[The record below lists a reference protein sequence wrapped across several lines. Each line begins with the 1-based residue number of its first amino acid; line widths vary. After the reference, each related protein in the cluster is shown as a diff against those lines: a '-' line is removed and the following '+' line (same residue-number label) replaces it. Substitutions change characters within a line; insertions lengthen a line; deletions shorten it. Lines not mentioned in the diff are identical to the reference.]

1 MAKDEGGGGSFLGTA
16 IKVLALVAGIP
27 AAAAA
32 AYQIYAVATGKTPLQ
47 DYINPPEK
55 PPIVYVAPG
64 GGRPATEAK
73 ECSSETEKVAW
84 SKARES
90 KTRADYNSYIL
101 AFTNCPNAATAR
113 DALLTC
119 HQEQR
124 EAWEPTPIA
133 SNQAV
138 RGVGSIPNDGKT
150 EAQACSAAKK
160 MANNQAKLNC
170 EAIADGG
177 GYRNPVWKV
186 RDQDC
191 SCNKVNELVTTC
203 IADLSASCTWE
214 AKIQRQVE
222 VCG

>member
-1 MAKDEGGGGSFLGTA
+1 MAKEDGGGSFLGTA

-27 AAAAA
+27 AAAIA
-32 AYQIYAVATGKTPLQ
+32 AYQIYAVGTGKASLL

-55 PPIVYVAPG
+55 APVVIVAPG
-64 GGRPATEAK
+64 NGRPATEAK

-84 SKARES
+84 AKARES

-101 AFTNCPNAATAR
+101 AFSNCPNAATAR

-124 EAWEPTPIA
+124 EAWEETPIK

-138 RGVGSIPNDGKT
+138 RGVGSVPNDGKT
-150 EAQACSAAKK
+150 EAQACAAAKK
-160 MANNQAKLNC
+160 MANTQAKTNC
-170 EAIADGG
+170 EAITSNA
-177 GYRNPVWKV
+177 GYRNPVWSV

-191 SCNKVNELVTTC
+191 SCNKTSDIVTVC
-203 IADLSASCTWE
+203 VADLSASCSWE
-214 AKIQRQVE
+214 NKIQRQVE

>member
-1 MAKDEGGGGSFLGTA
+1 MAKEEGGGSFLGTA

-32 AYQIYAVATGKTPLQ
+32 AYQIYAIATGEKQIQ
-47 DYINPPEK
+47 DFINPPEK
-55 PPIVYVAPG
+55 APVVIVAPG
-64 GGRPATEAK
+64 NGRPATEAK

-84 SKARES
+84 GKAQES

-101 AFTNCPNAATAR
+101 AFSNCPNAATAR

-124 EAWEPTPIA
+124 EAWEATPIA
-133 SNQAV
+133 SNQSV
-138 RGVGSIPNDGKT
+138 RGVGSIPTNGKT
-150 EAQACSAAKK
+150 EAQACAAAKK
-160 MANNQAKLNC
+160 MANDQAKANC
-170 EAIADGG
+170 EAIASGG

-191 SCNKVNELVTTC
+191 SCNKVNDIVTTC
-203 IADLSASCTWE
+203 VADFSAECRWE
-214 AKIQRQVE
+214 AKVQRQVE